1 MATPITE
8 LSREHQ
14 RVFVTLA
21 AVNPA
26 VPLTPERR
34 AKVFTL
40 IKRKEPVWYPQLV
53 MWRADEVAALQTWY
67 DGWTRAQLQRIQV
80 GVEWMDLEEDA

>member
-1 MATPITE
+1 
-8 LSREHQ
+8 
-14 RVFVTLA
+14 VTLA

-40 IKRKEPVWYPQLV
+40 IKRKEPVWHPRLAL
-53 MWRADEVAALQTWY
+53 WRPEEVALLQQWY
-67 DGWTRAQLQRIQV
+67 DGWTRQELWRIQG
-80 GVEWMDLEEDA
+80 GVELREIKDNAISEEER